1 MAVVGN
7 RETVGNQGVLHAIDD
22 NLGPT
27 YDVKPLEK
35 YLKKAQWEKPCLYNV
50 QYDKNDLANMFA
62 PESEETFQLE
72 KKSRSKL
79 DLKYVQ
85 SIENEV
91 DDLKMEIDDLKS
103 QLEHEKTDFLKG
115 DDLLMQEFLS
125 RDFCC
130 VILLSLDDID
140 EYSEMACKYLEKI
153 KECGHLEHELSKR
166 HKQNHDKSFA
176 QLEKHCINLELA
188 LQNAK
193 EKSVLALKYVDL
205 YGIII
210 SVCENSWVKQSFTS
224 WNNEKVLKA
233 KNDSLIAELNHKTI
247 EINVLKAQLQDKTIV
262 NAEMRA
268 LLNKAKGKTVDTKF
282 EKPSVVR

>member
-1 MAVVGN
+1 
-7 RETVGNQGVLHAIDD
+7 
-22 NLGPT
+22 
-27 YDVKPLEK
+27 
-35 YLKKAQWEKPCLYNV
+35 
-50 QYDKNDLANMFA
+50 
-62 PESEETFQLE
+62 
-72 KKSRSKL
+72 
-79 DLKYVQ
+79 
-85 SIENEV
+85 
-91 DDLKMEIDDLKS
+91 MEIDDLKS
-103 QLEHEKTDFLKG
+103 QLEHEKIDFPKG
-115 DDLLMQEFLS
+115 DDLLIQEFFS

-153 KECGHLEHELSKR
+153 EECGHLEHELSKR

-193 EKSVLALKYVDL
+193 EKR
-205 YGIII
+205 
-210 SVCENSWVKQSFTS
+210 
-224 WNNEKVLKA
+224 NNEKVFKA
-233 KNDSLIAELNHKTI
+233 KNDSLIAELNRKTI

-282 EKPSVVR
+282 EKPSVVRQPNAFKF